1 VPTGYQRRAFRR
13 SLARRPLA
21 VGGDRGSAFAGALT
35 ANRGPT
41 STFHRMIPEID
52 IWRVANL
59 MLKRH
64 GDETTVESAKRTDDL
79 AANGNAA
86 GRCQSGIGLS
96 GQSVDGNVIIIWSV
110 RHGLFPCSE
119 PYYEEVLWRS

>member
-1 VPTGYQRRAFRR
+1 
-13 SLARRPLA
+13 
-21 VGGDRGSAFAGALT
+21 
-35 ANRGPT
+35 
-41 STFHRMIPEID
+41 MIPEID

-96 GQSVDGNVIIIWSV
+96 GQSVDGNVDNNLVRTPWSV
-110 RHGLFPCSE
+110 SMLGAIL
-119 PYYEEVLWRS
+119 